1 MTDTK
6 TQEQAILA
14 HLESGLAITPLE
26 ALAKYGCFRLGAR
39 IWELKQRGWD
49 IQSCMVK
56 TATGKRIAKYWLLTE
71 AERAARAVMA

>member
-1 MTDTK
+1 MTDK

-14 HLESGLAITPLE
+14 HLEQGLAITPLE

-39 IWELKQRGWD
+39 VWDLRMKGWD

-56 TATGKRIAKYWLLTE
+56 TATGKRIAKYWLMTE
-71 AERAARAVMA
+71 QERATRAVLA